1 VTSGVELLLTITN
14 VIGFLQVSM
23 RTEVKIVKDM
33 LKGDDMYEIRLR
45 LIETMP
51 EELPYKDDE

>member
-1 VTSGVELLLTITN
+1 
-14 VIGFLQVSM
+14 M